1 MKTYVVYE
9 TVEKPSVVNEAM
21 VMKIEIY
28 RGKIIAKNK
37 DQATLI
43 LRSRFE
49 RERWEDLKLYERV
62 AVI

>member
-9 TVEKPSVVNEAM
+9 TVEKPSVVNPAM
-21 VMKIEIY
+21 IQKFEIY

-37 DQATLI
+37 DHALLI
-43 LRSRFE
+43 LHSRFE
-49 RERWEDLKLYERV
+49 QERWAELKIYERV

>member
-9 TVEKPSVVNEAM
+9 TEEKPSVTNPAM
-21 VMKIEIY
+21 IQKFEIY

-49 RERWEDLKLYERV
+49 RARWDNLRIYERV
-62 AVI
+62 AVV